1 MKKQVFLLSVLLLI
15 VAVTFVSCL
24 SDDDESKDK
33 VEQVTL
39 YVSSETGTY
48 SPIGFDVGLREGIL
62 IREKGHSDWICV
74 GFDQITG
81 FTYEK
86 GNEYEL
92 LVKKTTLANPPQDA
106 RNVEYSLIR
115 IVSQTKK

>member
-1 MKKQVFLLSVLLLI
+1 MKKLVFLLSVLLV

-24 SDDDESKDK
+24 SDDDEPKDRI
-33 VEQVTL
+33 EQVTL

-48 SPIGFDVGLREGIL
+48 SPFAFDVGPREGML

-106 RNVEYSLIR
+106 ENVEYSLIR
-115 IVSQTKK
+115 IVFQTKK